1 MTTLTWL
8 GHSAWRLDTAEL
20 KVVIDPFFTGNP
32 SATLSADQIEADYL
46 IVTHGHSDH
55 VGDVVSIAQ
64 RTGATV
70 ISNFEICH
78 WVQKQGV
85 RRIHAMNTGG
95 AHDFPFGNLKLTIAH
110 HTSMLPDGSDGGSP
124 VGLRIRLKEA
134 KSIYL
139 AGDTGLFY
147 DMKLIGEEGIDL
159 AVLPIGDNYT
169 MGPDD
174 ALRAVKLIQP
184 RRVVPTHYNTWPL
197 IAQDAGRW
205 ADRVRRETGIDVAV
219 IQPGESISL

>member
-8 GHSAWRLDTAEL
+8 GHSAWRLDTAGL

-32 SATLSADQIEADYL
+32 STTLSADQIEADYL
-46 IVTHGHSDH
+46 IITHGHGDH
-55 VGDVVSIAQ
+55 VGDAVSIAQ

-70 ISNFEICH
+70 ISNFEICD

-110 HTSMLPDGSDGGSP
+110 HTSMLPDGSNGGNP

-134 KSIYL
+134 KTIYL

-174 ALRAVKLIQP
+174 AVRGVKLIQP

-219 IQPGESISL
+219 IQPGESISI

>member
-8 GHSAWRLDTAEL
+8 GHSAWRLETAGL
-20 KVVIDPFFTGNP
+20 KVIIDPFFTGNP
-32 SATLSADQIEADYL
+32 SATLSADQIEADFL
-46 IVTHGHSDH
+46 IVTHGHGDH
-55 VGDVVSIAQ
+55 VGDVVAIAQ

-70 ISNFEICH
+70 ISNFEICE
-78 WVQKQGV
+78 WVQSQGV

-110 HTSMLPDGSDGGSP
+110 HTSMLPDGSNGGNP
-124 VGLRIRLKEA
+124 VGLRIRLKES
-134 KSIYL
+134 KTIYH

-174 ALRAVKLIQP
+174 AVRAVKLLQP

-205 ADRVRRETGIDVAV
+205 AERVRRETGVDVAV
-219 IQPGESISL
+219 IQPGESILV

>member
-8 GHSAWRLDTAEL
+8 GHSAWRLDTADL

-32 SATLSADQIEADYL
+32 SATLAADQIEADYL
-46 IVTHGHSDH
+46 IVTHGHGDH

-70 ISNFEICH
+70 ISNFEICD

-110 HTSMLPDGSDGGSP
+110 HTSMLPDGSNGGNP

-134 KSIYL
+134 KTIYL

-174 ALRAVKLIQP
+174 AVRAVKLIQP

-205 ADRVRRETGIDVAV
+205 ADRVRRETGVDVAV